1 MKKPTKSMAQNT
13 KRPQRDLYEEL
24 RADIARR
31 YPGFSDRL
39 QVIAEFAL
47 DHPTDMA
54 LGTVAEVAER
64 AKVQPSAIVRFAH
77 AIGYG
82 GFTEMQQIFRSRL
95 VAGAAPSYKERIAGL
110 RRDGRFRS
118 DNSPHDLLSR
128 FASEGA
134 VSLESAQEYVRE
146 ADLTRAIGIMG
157 AAQTIYVVGLG
168 GSFPVAAHLTY
179 VLRRM
184 GRRVVLLDGLGSA
197 LGDHVLT
204 ATPQDAVIAI
214 SFRPYNR
221 DTVQLFP
228 RFSRAWRARHC
239 GHRQPAQPDRRRR
252 RGGVRNPRHAGSG
265 AAHDG
270 GADVPRPKSRR
281 RADAGGGLG
290 LTAPANQSAV
300 QPPSTTIDDPV
311 ISDDASEAR
320 NTMAPVR
327 SPTWPTRPS
336 LILLST

>member
-1 MKKPTKSMAQNT
+1 MKKPIKSLAQNA

-39 QVIAEFAL
+39 RVIAEFAL

-82 GFTEMQQIFRSRL
+82 GFTEMQQIFRTRL
-95 VAGAAPSYKERIAGL
+95 VAGAAPSYKERIDGL
-110 RRDGRFRS
+110 RRDGRFRT
-118 DNSPHDLLSR
+118 DNSPHDLLTR

-157 AAQTIYVVGLG
+157 AAHTIYVVGLG

-228 RFSRAWRARHC
+228 DFLAR
-239 GHRQPAQPDRRRR
+239 
-252 RGGVRNPRHAGSG
+252 GVPGI
-265 AAHDG
+265 
-270 GADVPRPKSRR
+270 
-281 RADAGGGLG
+281 
-290 LTAPANQSAV
+290 AV
-300 QPPSTTIDDPV
+300 TDS
-311 ISDDASEAR
+311 
-320 NTMAPVR
+320 
-327 SPTWPTRPS
+327 
-336 LILLST
+336 LLSPILAGAEVAFEIPDMPEAALRTMVAPMCLVQSLAVGLSLAVD

>member
-1 MKKPTKSMAQNT
+1 
-13 KRPQRDLYEEL
+13 
-24 RADIARR
+24 
-31 YPGFSDRL
+31 
-39 QVIAEFAL
+39 
-47 DHPTDMA
+47 
-54 LGTVAEVAER
+54 
-64 AKVQPSAIVRFAH
+64 
-77 AIGYG
+77 
-82 GFTEMQQIFRSRL
+82 MQQIFRSRL

-228 RFSRAWRARHC
+228 DFLAR
-239 GHRQPAQPDRRRR
+239 GVPGIAVTDSLLSPIVAGAEVAFEIPDM
-252 RGGVRNPRHAGSG
+252 PE
-265 AAHDG
+265 AALRTMV
-270 GADVPRPKSRR
+270 APMCLVQSL
-281 RADAGGGLG
+281 AVG
-290 LTAPANQSAV
+290 LTLAL
-300 QPPSTTIDDPV
+300 D
-311 ISDDASEAR
+311 
-320 NTMAPVR
+320 
-327 SPTWPTRPS
+327 
-336 LILLST
+336 